1 MAKVLVVDDALF
13 MRKVLSDIL
22 KREGMEII
30 GEADNGQAA
39 IEKFKELNP
48 DLVTMDLV
56 MPKVGEIDGGIAA
69 LKEIMKINPR
79 AKVVMVSAM
88 GQHSLVMEAIQAG
101 AKDFIVKPFQ
111 QARVAQAI
119 KKVMTGEGT

>member
-1 MAKVLVVDDALF
+1 MPRVLVVDDALF

-22 KREGMEII
+22 KREGMEIA
-30 GEADNGQAA
+30 GEAENGQAA
-39 IEKFKELNP
+39 IDKFKELKP
-48 DLVTMDLV
+48 DLVTLDVV
-56 MPKVGEIDGGIAA
+56 MPKVGEIDGGISA
-69 LKEIMKINPR
+69 LKEIMKIDAN

-88 GQHSLVMEAIQAG
+88 GQHALVVEAIQAG

-119 KKVMTGEGT
+119 KKVITGEAA